1 MEERRPGICTT
12 HGWFRQYSSAQGR
25 WMSPDPYDGSYD
37 LSSPQSLNRYS
48 YALNNPLAFVDPSG
62 LELMMACDEDG
73 NCEVY
78 DDGGGG
84 GGDGGG
90 GGGGGVLDGG
100 VTTVYVTADPPGM
113 PDLWD
118 SPSVPCD
125 LYGCWGLPS
134 AGFGTSSAPLPK
146 APNNPY
152 QMIKCTGVGRGLA
165 GNTNLVGRQGGIPG

>member
-62 LELMMACDEDG
+62 LEYEEACDEDG

-90 GGGGGVLDGG
+90 GGGCLTCGIRPRFPAICMDAGGFLRLDLAPPPLHYQKPRIKRRPGTRTPVLQ
-100 VTTVYVTADPPGM
+100 V
-113 PDLWD
+113 L
-118 SPSVPCD
+118 S
-125 LYGCWGLPS
+125 
-134 AGFGTSSAPLPK
+134 
-146 APNNPY
+146 
-152 QMIKCTGVGRGLA
+152 GRA
-165 GNTNLVGRQGGIPG
+165 H